1 MICDKISKVKK
12 GGDRMSEFW
21 YTKTTMDKLN
31 PDYIRFEH
39 FSPLHLFV
47 TAVFFAIIIC
57 AMVFY
62 RRLDEKGRQK
72 FLYIMSALLIAD
84 ELWKHILSAATGQW
98 EWEFIPLH
106 LCSINIFV
114 CVINSFRRD
123 KLTSEI
129 LYALC
134 VPGALLA
141 LLMPTWTNLPYWN
154 FMSLHSNSVHVLL
167 AMYPLLLIAGGF
179 KPNFRRLPKVLL
191 LLLCESVPIYF
202 LNKVLGHRGSTVQHD
217 GEAGQT
223 LGALFQHVEAELGLG
238 AGLELVSAVRGADGD
253 GQGVT
258 AGAGNELFQEAA
270 SEETLTSSSM
280 PAREPSSAS
289 TTTPWS

>member
-1 MICDKISKVKK
+1 
-12 GGDRMSEFW
+12 MSEFW

-47 TAVFFAIIIC
+47 TAVFFAIIIG

-62 RRLDEKGRQK
+62 RKLDEKGRQK

-98 EWEFIPLH
+98 EWEFVPLH

-167 AMYPLLLIAGGF
+167 LMYPLLLIAGGF
-179 KPNFRRLPKVLL
+179 KPDFRNLPKVLGIV
-191 LLLCESVPIYF
+191 LCECVPVFF
-202 LNKVLGHRGSTVQHD
+202 LNKILDTNFFFLNG
-217 GEAGQT
+217 
-223 LGALFQHVEAELGLG
+223 
-238 AGLELVSAVRGADGD
+238 
-253 GQGVT
+253 T
-258 AGAGNELFQEAA
+258 AGNPVLKILA
-270 SEETLTSSSM
+270 SIFGKDFYFIGFIPLLAVVWFFMYFPWYLAKKKKAKTSV
-280 PAREPSSAS
+280 
-289 TTTPWS
+289 